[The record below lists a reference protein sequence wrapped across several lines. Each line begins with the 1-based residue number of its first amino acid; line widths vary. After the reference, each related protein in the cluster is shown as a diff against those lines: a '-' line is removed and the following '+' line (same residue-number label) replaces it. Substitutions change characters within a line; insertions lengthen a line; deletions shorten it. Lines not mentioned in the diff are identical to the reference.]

1 MAVGPSKHWVTW
13 GGLSNYLLEKGDKP
27 EMKVNVE
34 MGGGGEG

>member
-27 EMKVNVE
+27 EK
-34 MGGGGEG
+34 GGGVVT